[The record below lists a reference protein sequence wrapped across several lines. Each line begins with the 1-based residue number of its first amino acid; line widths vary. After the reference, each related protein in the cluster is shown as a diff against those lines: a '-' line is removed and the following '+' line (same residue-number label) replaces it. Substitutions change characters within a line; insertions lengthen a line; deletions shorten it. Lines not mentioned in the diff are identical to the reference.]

1 MRGISIVVIGLW
13 IWIVASAMAEEIPKL
28 PDGAKELKGA
38 DITALYDGSI
48 VKWVN
53 LSANGTGI
61 ALYDLK
67 GQKQHVIYD
76 FGDKKGTFSG
86 KIRVK
91 GDNFCYT
98 PPKVKE
104 VCVIVFTDGDDIY
117 EVDKDHV
124 VLSKNR
130 KIP

>member
-1 MRGISIVVIGLW
+1 MRTISIAMIGLFM
-13 IWIVASAMAEEIPKL
+13 IVPAIAQDAPKL

-38 DITALYDGSI
+38 DITALYDGST

-53 LSANGTGI
+53 VAANGTGI

-67 GQKQHVIYD
+67 SQKQHVIYV
-76 FGDKKGTFSG
+76 FGDNKGTFSG

-98 PPKVKE
+98 PPKAKE
-104 VCVIVFTDGDDIY
+104 VCVFVFTDGDDIY
-117 EVDKDHV
+117 EVDKNHV

-130 KIP
+130 KIQ

>member
-1 MRGISIVVIGLW
+1 MRRISMAMIGLW
-13 IWIVASAMAEEIPKL
+13 IVAPAMAQDAPKL

-38 DITALYDGSI
+38 DITALYDGSM

-53 LSANGTGI
+53 LAAKGTGI

-67 GQKQHVIYD
+67 GRKQHVIYV
-76 FGDKKGTFSG
+76 FGDNKGTFSG

-98 PPKVKE
+98 PPRAKE
-104 VCVIVFTDGDDIY
+104 VCVMVFTDGDDIY
-117 EVDKDHV
+117 EVDKNHA

-130 KIP
+130 KIQ